1 MFKRNKLKLLNKK
14 SSKIISVIDVM
25 KTNLIK
31 NNESIIKEINNNKN
45 IIERASEENKNYSDL
60 INKNSRIIDRI
71 TSFLD

>member
-31 NNESIIKEINNNKN
+31 NNESIIKEINNNEN
-45 IIERASEENKNYSDL
+45 IIERTSEENKNYSDL